1 MERLRMSSN
10 EACSVTILTC
20 KCAKVPSSRLA
31 QTISIMGLR
40 SPSTSTGVLH
50 LNEFIEKRIQ
60 VKFLP
65 IGNKKDGGGN
75 GVKTS
80 LINLLQL
87 FLRLFGNISCY
98 KPFATLVVSWC
109 CCSCGKGTMLEWRDA
124 CRGWQEKLG
133 PNSANQRKHEKT

>member
-1 MERLRMSSN
+1 M
-10 EACSVTILTC
+10 TILTR
-20 KCAKVPSSRLA
+20 KRAKVPSSRLA
-31 QTISIMGLR
+31 QTISVMHLMGLH

-50 LNEFIEKRIQ
+50 LNEFIKRIQ

-65 IGNKKDGGGN
+65 IGNKKDEGGN

-109 CCSCGKGTMLEWRDA
+109 CCSHGKGTMLEWRDA
-124 CRGWQEKLG
+124 RRGWQEKLG
-133 PNSANQRKHEKT
+133 FNSANQWKHEKT